1 MSIYENG
8 IKLRIYIGESDTWKG
23 ENLYAAIVQ
32 KAREMKLAGAS
43 VFRGIMG
50 FGANSHIHT
59 TKVLRLSEDLP
70 VLIELVDT
78 GENIQKIMPFIEE
91 TLKQGM
97 VTQEKINV
105 KLYRTRGKRSRQWAV
120 SSRQ

>member
-1 MSIYENG
+1 MSIFENG
-8 IKLRIYIGESDTWKG
+8 VKLRIYIGESDTWKG
-23 ENLYAAIVQ
+23 ENLYAAIVL
-32 KAREMKLAGAS
+32 KARELKLAGAT
-43 VFRGIMG
+43 VFRGVMG

-78 GENIQKIMPFIEE
+78 EENIQKIMPFVEE
-91 TLKQGM
+91 TVSQGM

-105 KLYRTRGKRSRQWAV
+105 KLYRAKK
-120 SSRQ
+120 